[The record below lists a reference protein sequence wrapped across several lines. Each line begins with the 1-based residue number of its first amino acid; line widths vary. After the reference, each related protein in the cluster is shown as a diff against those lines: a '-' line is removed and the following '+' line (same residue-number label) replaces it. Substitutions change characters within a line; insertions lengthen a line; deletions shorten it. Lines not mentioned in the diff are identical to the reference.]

1 MYLIMN
7 KLQVYVPAKHIERTN
22 IREGL
27 SLYIRRERE
36 GKTEELSTLTERKM
50 VWQNIWAPLFRH
62 LWRDSLEHSHWKGKK
77 HFSMSAISSKL
88 FSSSESLSL
97 SRAAECFI
105 LWKRLNKI
113 PCRARPYT
121 RVLRVLCRY
130 AFRLADWSHTTHLS
144 QSNTL
149 ILTCT

>member
-1 MYLIMN
+1 MLHMYLIMN

-88 FSSSESLSL
+88 FSSSESLSRGRQNVSYFGNVSIKYPAGPDPIHGYCESYVGMRSDWL
-97 SRAAECFI
+97 IEVTLHISANQI
-105 LWKRLNKI
+105 L
-113 PCRARPYT
+113 
-121 RVLRVLCRY
+121 
-130 AFRLADWSHTTHLS
+130 
-144 QSNTL
+144 
-149 ILTCT
+149 